1 MENKLKSLFEY
12 QKFEQNSRLAKL
24 IAETE
29 ARQTVELSD
38 EDLELVA
45 AAGNIF
51 EQTSGE
57 KIGPGDSESFTPD
70 IT

>member
-51 EQTSGE
+51 EQNSGE
-57 KIGPGDSESFTPD
+57 KSGLEDSESFTPD
-70 IT
+70 IG